1 MASSLNRGLYRLR
14 DAMGTAVVE
23 SYDLDDIEAYLIRRA
38 EEIRGGKPQPR
49 ED

>member
-1 MASSLNRGLYRLR
+1 MDGETSVFGSF
-14 DAMGTAVVE
+14 
-23 SYDLDDIEAYLIRRA
+23 DLDDIEAYLIRRA